1 MAQTLPTGEQIRF
14 RSSKTGE
21 HILDTYME
29 SVEKGTRS
37 LYDLI
42 GDLFDDSGVFRVANF
57 EFRFDASTDKL
68 QVRVGNF
75 SNSTSGW
82 SDLTTFFSI
91 EGTFSSSTSYNNF
104 DIVTLSNKDVYIVH
118 GLSSAATYAD
128 EAAFI
133 SSSNTEKIIDVSGA
147 KDWAIKTDGQ
157 VASTDYSSKAWAIG
171 GTGVTDTA
179 SKGAAK
185 EWAIESSGT
194 VDGTSYSSK
203 EYAQGTQAST
213 GGSAK
218 SWAQD
223 TDQVNGASTNDRSAK
238 AWAQGA
244 SMTGSTLGG
253 SSKDWAQLTGS
264 TVDGTNYSAKHWA
277 TTGNVATVVSNIS
290 DINAVAGKATEIGL
304 LGVSDV
310 ITDMGIL
317 GTSANV
323 TAMGHLGTSANVTAM
338 GHLGTSANVTAM
350 GNLGTSA
357 NVTNMANLNATNVI
371 THMAN
376 LNGTDVIANMAAL
389 NGTNVI
395 SNIATVAGK
404 ASLITS
410 DFASDL
416 NTLATTTIIED
427 LNILATSDIVTDL
440 GILATSANVT
450 NMATLGASGVVGNI
464 ASVAGISTEVAAVQA
479 KLTEIT
485 NVNGALTNINTVAT
499 NLTNVNAFANTY
511 FIASSAPG
519 SPTAGDL
526 WYDTNNNILKTYN
539 GSAFVTLISTADTD
553 DISEGSSNLYFTN
566 ARADTR
572 ADGRITA
579 ALAANVTL
587 GGELRGPASFVI
599 DPATIGDNTGTVV
612 IKGNL
617 QVDGTTTTV
626 NSTTMAVSDLNITA
640 AKDAGNA
647 AAANGGGLTIAGANA
662 TLTYA
667 NSDDSWNFNKKLKV
681 NAVEVATDSDVTALA
696 IALGG

>member
-14 RSSKTGE
+14 RSAKSGE

-29 SVEKGTRS
+29 SVEKGTRP

-104 DIVTLSNKDVYIVH
+104 DIVTLANSDVYIVH
-118 GLSSAATYAD
+118 GLSSATTYAD

-133 SSSNTEKIIDVSGA
+133 SSSNTEKIVDVSTA
-147 KDWAIKTDGQ
+147 RAYAVKTDAA
-157 VASTDYSSKAWAIG
+157 V
-171 GTGVTDTA
+171 TGSEFSA
-179 SKGAAK
+179 
-185 EWAIESSGT
+185 
-194 VDGTSYSSK
+194 K
-203 EYAQGTQAST
+203 EYAQGSQSGT

-218 SWAQD
+218 
-223 TDQVNGASTNDRSAK
+223 
-238 AWAQGA
+238 
-244 SMTGSTLGG
+244 
-253 SSKDWAQLTGS
+253 DWATKLGS
-264 TVDGTNYSAKHWA
+264 QVDSTDYSAKHWA
-277 TTGNVATVVSNIS
+277 TTGTVATVSSGIANINTVAGAISAVNTVSGIS
-290 DINAVAGKATEIGL
+290 SDVTTVSGINANVTTVAGIHANTTTVAGISAAVSTVAGISTAVSGVNTISSAVSAVNSNATNINAVNSNSSNINTVAGIA
-304 LGVSDV
+304 S
-310 ITDMGIL
+310 
-317 GTSANV
+317 NV
-323 TAMGHLGTSANVTAM
+323 T
-338 GHLGTSANVTAM
+338 
-350 GNLGTSA
+350 
-357 NVTNMANLNATNVI
+357 
-371 THMAN
+371 
-376 LNGTDVIANMAAL
+376 
-389 NGTNVI
+389 
-395 SNIATVAGK
+395 TVAGK

-464 ASVAGISTEVAAVQA
+464 ASVAGISTEVSAVQA

-485 NVNGALTNINTVAT
+485 GVHGALTAINSVHT

-511 FIASSAPG
+511 FISSSAPG
-519 SPTAGDL
+519 SPTTGDL
-526 WYDTNNNILKTYN
+526 WYDSNNNILKTYN
-539 GSAFVTLISTADTD
+539 GSAFVTLISTNTTD
-553 DISEGSSNLYFTN
+553 NISEGSSNLYFTN
-566 ARADTR
+566 TRADAR

-587 GGELRGPASFVI
+587 GGELRGPASFII
-599 DPATIGDNTGTVV
+599 DPAAIGDNTGTVV

-617 QVDGTTTTV
+617 QVDGTSTTV
-626 NSTTMAVSDLNITA
+626 NSTTMEVADLNITA
-640 AKDAGNA
+640 AKDAGNP
-647 AAANGGGLTIAGANA
+647 AAANGAGLTIAGANA

-667 NSDDSWNFNKKLKV
+667 NADDSWNFNKKLKV
-681 NAVEVATDSDVTALA
+681 NSAEVATDSDVTALA